1 MCSCSWVI
9 SSVSTAD
16 IRDSV
21 SLPMSNKIDSTEIR
35 EGTTGCLK
43 MGYLPEYWK
52 EYWGLQFMALIQRD
66 TTTVDILKASVNR
79 PIGARESGNEMILSE
94 ICKILQ
100 TRSRPMK
107 FRHWKLNNLEL
118 NYSRLENSFEFL
130 LNGDQET
137 QNNLHTHFE
146 TITFFAQMENKKECQ
161 SKNIVKNCFVSTYYT
176 RYKFIS
182 IIHFLDS
189 FSYEVQSLKDSR
201 FVWVQI
207 WIKQILTRDAF
218 IVFHHNLLTQP
229 NNPPMR
235 KTNDEKMTRAA
246 A

>member
-1 MCSCSWVI
+1 
-9 SSVSTAD
+9 
-16 IRDSV
+16 
-21 SLPMSNKIDSTEIR
+21 MSNKIDSTEIR

-79 PIGARESGNEMILSE
+79 PIGARESGYEMMLSE

-107 FRHWKLNNLEL
+107 FRYWKLGNLEL
-118 NYSRLENSFEFL
+118 NCSRMENSFEFL
-130 LNGDQET
+130 LNADQET
-137 QNNLHTHFE
+137 QNNLHAHFE
-146 TITFFAQMENKKECQ
+146 TITFFAQMENKKEFQ
-161 SKNIVKNCFVSTYYT
+161 SKNILKNCFVSTYYT

-182 IIHFLDS
+182 IIQFLDS

-218 IVFHHNLLTQP
+218 IVFHHN
-229 NNPPMR
+229 
-235 KTNDEKMTRAA
+235 
-246 A
+246 